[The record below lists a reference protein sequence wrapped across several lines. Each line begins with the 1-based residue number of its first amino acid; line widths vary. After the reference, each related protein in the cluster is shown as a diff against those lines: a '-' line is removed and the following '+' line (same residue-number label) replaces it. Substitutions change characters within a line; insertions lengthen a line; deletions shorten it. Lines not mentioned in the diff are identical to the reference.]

1 MSNRTIKLKE
11 LQAFIDDRSSG
22 APQAEDLTVGEL
34 LDFLKHS
41 AVQPQE
47 GNTGMIMSIQ
57 KACKQYELCMS
68 ISSTGL
74 RLAPYPP
81 VESA

>member
-1 MSNRTIKLKE
+1 M
-11 LQAFIDDRSSG
+11 
-22 APQAEDLTVGEL
+22 GEL

-41 AVQPQE
+41 AVQPEE

-68 ISSTGL
+68 VGRAF
-74 RLAPYPP
+74 RLEPYPP
-81 VESA
+81 VELDD